1 MDYTKL
7 KNRPAWPFE
16 TIGVAVAFSPRLE
29 KILAEAKILAEKFNA
44 NLVLMHVGE
53 RTRNKEHRL
62 SELIQK
68 LQMDESRVRI
78 VWNEGNA
85 VEVLLHLCK
94 LHVVDLLVLGVMRK
108 ENIMQYYLGTLA
120 RKIARKAKCSVLLL
134 TEPSTEGTRFK
145 KMVIN
150 VAESPKA
157 VHTFNTAVYFAR
169 HLRTREII
177 AVSET
182 HQPGL
187 AMTMADDSTVS
198 EVSRI
203 RKQIKEGAHEKL
215 NELIEA
221 CQQDGKHIEIS
232 EKQISGKPGYAIR
245 EFASNKK
252 ADILVIDSPSVN
264 LGIMDRIFTHGMEY
278 ILEDLPCNLLIVH
291 SRVSGEV

>member
-1 MDYTKL
+1 MDYSKL
-7 KNRPAWPFE
+7 KNRPSWPFE

-29 KILAEAKILAEKFNA
+29 KILAESKILAEKFNA
-44 NLVLMHVGE
+44 TLILMHIGD
-53 RTRNKEHRL
+53 RTRTKEHRL
-62 SELIQK
+62 SELMQK
-68 LQMDESRVRI
+68 LGMDEKTVRV
-78 VWNEGNA
+78 VWNEGNT
-85 VEVLLHLCK
+85 VETLLHLCK
-94 LHVVDLLVLGVMRK
+94 LNVVDLLVLGVMRK

-120 RKIARKAKCSVLLL
+120 RKIARRSKCSVLLL
-134 TEPSTEGTRFK
+134 TEPSNSGTRFK
-145 KMVIN
+145 KMVVN

-157 VHTFNTAVYFAR
+157 VHTFNTAIYFAK
-169 HLRTREII
+169 HMRTREIT

-215 NELIEA
+215 NELIA
-221 CQQDGKHIEIS
+221 SAQDGKTVEIS
-232 EKQISGKPGYAIR
+232 EKQVTGKPGFAIR
-245 EFASNKK
+245 EFAANKK
-252 ADILVIDSPSVN
+252 ADLLVIDSPHTK

-291 SRVSGEV
+291 SRVSG